1 MSLLQRPAL
10 WLGIGL
16 ALHIAF
22 LFALFGDWLRPFFND
37 ASHTRRGFDFG
48 VFYLAGQAL
57 AQHRDIYAVEGAF
70 GYRYLPVFAQTFGRL
85 YALVAPLP
93 AYVLHLCIGEL
104 LLAANVWLTWRLCS
118 QPLLRARAVCMWLSF
133 SPYFLEMYIGQVSFW
148 AASALYWLMAAL
160 RENRPYR
167 QAAIWATSI
176 LIKPNMLILL
186 PALLRM
192 RYLRPTGLALA
203 AAGLASLPYFLSYPN
218 ALTSFVQTNLQAG
231 HFKGA
236 LTHAGNVGLW
246 GSLVRMG
253 AHFSNAPLSEL
264 TTLAD
269 LPLWAALPAY
279 AMPALGSLAALYVS
293 WRSRSDDPVLHLS
306 LWMST
311 YFLVYK
317 DVWEHHYVFLLP
329 VIIALYMSRSDA
341 RLLGLYVA
349 LALPTPFILFDV
361 QPGVYGPIDPERSW
375 DMATSLIYRSAKLVP
390 TLLLWVYV
398 AQQLRSTE
406 IKND

>member
-1 MSLLQRPAL
+1 MSLFQRPAL

-16 ALHIAF
+16 ALHLVF
-22 LFALFGDWLRPFFND
+22 LAALFGDWLRPLFND

-48 VFYLAGQAL
+48 VFYLVGQAL
-57 AQHRDIYAVEGAF
+57 VQHRDIYAVEGGF

-85 YALVAPLP
+85 YALLAPLP
-93 AYVLHLCIGEL
+93 AYVLHLCIGEV
-104 LLAANVWLTWRLCS
+104 LLAANLWLTWRQCS
-118 QPLLRARAVCMWLSF
+118 QPLLRARAVCMWLAF

-148 AASALYWLMAAL
+148 AASALHWLLAAL
-160 RENRPYR
+160 RDNKPYR

-186 PALLRM
+186 PALLR
-192 RYLRPTGLALA
+192 LRCLQAAGLALA
-203 AAGLASLPYFLSYPN
+203 AAGLASLPYFLSHPN

-236 LTHAGNVGLW
+236 LTHAGNIGLW

-253 AHFSNAPLSEL
+253 AHFSSAPLGEL

-279 AMPALGSLAALYVS
+279 AAPALGSLAALYVS
-293 WRSRSDDPVLHLS
+293 WRSRSEDPVLHLS
-306 LWMST
+306 LWMIT

-317 DVWEHHYVFLLP
+317 DVWEHHYVFVLP
-329 VIIALYMSRSDA
+329 IIIALYTRRADA
-341 RLLGLYVA
+341 RLMCLYAA
-349 LALPTPFILFDV
+349 LALPTPFVFFDV

-390 TLLLWVYV
+390 TLLLWGYV
-398 AQQLRSTE
+398 AQRLHSTE
-406 IKND
+406 SECN

>member
-118 QPLLRARAVCMWLSF
+118 QPLLRARAVCMWLAF

-176 LIKPNMLILL
+176 LIKPNMLIQIG
-186 PALLRM
+186 R
-192 RYLRPTGLALA
+192 
-203 AAGLASLPYFLSYPN
+203 
-218 ALTSFVQTNLQAG
+218 
-231 HFKGA
+231 
-236 LTHAGNVGLW
+236 
-246 GSLVRMG
+246 
-253 AHFSNAPLSEL
+253 AH
-264 TTLAD
+264 
-269 LPLWAALPAY
+269 
-279 AMPALGSLAALYVS
+279 V
-293 WRSRSDDPVLHLS
+293 
-306 LWMST
+306 
-311 YFLVYK
+311 
-317 DVWEHHYVFLLP
+317 
-329 VIIALYMSRSDA
+329 
-341 RLLGLYVA
+341 
-349 LALPTPFILFDV
+349 
-361 QPGVYGPIDPERSW
+361 
-375 DMATSLIYRSAKLVP
+375 
-390 TLLLWVYV
+390 
-398 AQQLRSTE
+398 
-406 IKND
+406 